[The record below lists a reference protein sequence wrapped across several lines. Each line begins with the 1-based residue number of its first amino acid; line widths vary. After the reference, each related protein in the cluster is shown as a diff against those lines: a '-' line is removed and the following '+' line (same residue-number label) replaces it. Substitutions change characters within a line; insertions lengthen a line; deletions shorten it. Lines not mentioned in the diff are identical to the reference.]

1 MYDLSNGNIEKL
13 ICELDSLLE
22 SARVSAQGCTKV
34 RLMAEEIL
42 LKYQEHFGSSPEV
55 SLSNTKH
62 IGKITVT
69 LKINCESFDP
79 ISTSSED
86 DVLLQN
92 LLQSLGYVP
101 TWRYKNKCN
110 ELSFLI
116 RCKNRIPDWAG
127 TLIACALG
135 AVFGLAARQLP
146 ADTLSV
152 LTDTL
157 FAPVFSAIMGFLGAV
172 STMLIFLSIMNG
184 IVGMENVATLNR
196 IGKKLMGKILI
207 TMFVLGVIIVI
218 VFGLLFRVSGSVG
231 NGFDFGTL
239 WSMVLG
245 IIPSSFIDPF
255 NGGNALQIL
264 FLSFVIGFII
274 LRSVSVFAPVV
285 DVMQG
290 LYQIIQEMMVLVL
303 KALPLVVFISL
314 FNLFSGSTDID
325 VKAIYKFPLLH
336 LVFTVACLAAVILGI
351 CAKQKMRLSVLMKK
365 LLPTFLVALST
376 ASSNATLSDS
386 MEICEKKLGIDPK
399 LVKVGIPLAYS
410 IDKPASIIFIIAGVM
425 CMAQMFLVDIS
436 WTTLISITFTALL
449 LSIAAPAV
457 PGAGIS
463 VMTLMFTVYG
473 IPLEALSIIISLDVI
488 SDRIVTPSN
497 VINAQL
503 DLIQVADSL
512 GDLDRDV
519 LRNPDH

>member
-22 SARVSAQGCTKV
+22 SARVSAQGCTKA
-34 RLMAEEIL
+34 RLTAEEML
-42 LKYQEHFGSSPEV
+42 LRYQERFGCTPEV
-55 SLSNTKH
+55 SISHTKRF
-62 IGKITVT
+62 GKITVT
-69 LKINCESFDP
+69 LKINCESYDP
-79 ISTSSED
+79 MNNSSED

-101 TWRYKNKCN
+101 TWRYKNNHN
-110 ELSFLI
+110 ELCFPI

-157 FAPVFSAIMGFLGAV
+157 FAPVSSAVMGFLGAV
-172 STMLIFLSIMNG
+172 SAMLIFLSIING
-184 IVGMENVATLNR
+184 IVGMENIATLNR

-239 WSMVLG
+239 WGMILD

-264 FLSFVIGFII
+264 FLSFVIGFIM
-274 LRSVSVFAPVV
+274 LRSVNAFAPII

-290 LYQIIQEMMVLVL
+290 LYQIVQDMMVLVL
-303 KALPLVVFISL
+303 DVLPLVVFISL
-314 FNLFSGSTDID
+314 FNLFSGSSDID
-325 VKAIYKFPLLH
+325 LGAVYKFPLIQ
-336 LVFTVACLAAVILGI
+336 LVFSLAWLAAVILRI
-351 CAKQKMRLSVLMKK
+351 CLKQKMKPSVLVKK
-365 LLPTFLVALST
+365 LLPTFLVGLST

-386 MEICEKKLGIDPK
+386 MDICENKLGISPK
-399 LVKVGIPLAYS
+399 LVKVGIPLSYS
-410 IDKPASIIFIIAGVM
+410 IDKPTGMIMIMAGTM
-425 CMAQMFLVDIS
+425 CMAQMFSVDIS
-436 WTTLISITFTALL
+436 WSALITMTLTAFLL
-449 LSIAAPAV
+449 AIAAPAV
-457 PGAGIS
+457 PGSGVS
-463 VMTLMFTVYG
+463 VMTLLFTVYG
-473 IPLEALSIIISLDVI
+473 IPLEALSVIISLDVI
-488 SDRIVTPSN
+488 TDRIVTSSI
-497 VINAQL
+497 VTNAQL
-503 DLIQVADSL
+503 DLIQVADRL
-512 GDLDRDV
+512 GDLNKDT
-519 LRNPDH
+519 LRS